1 MSNILL
7 NYGLVPDI
15 LKLKERKLLFKNYK
29 HFYYIPDYIPDSKTH
44 TVYIFDDNDI
54 DFIHNILGSNIKIFK
69 YRELY
74 SFYEKYFKQYVD
86 GVKTVFAHK
95 NEFELLNDLQEVL
108 NEYIYFY
115 DFINNVD
122 DEITVLSNSFRF
134 YDEDIVQDKNW
145 FYYNRILYSN
155 CLKEKVNYNIAY
167 GYFNFTKEKYERFIE
182 ISKKT
187 FNAFFDDEPDF
198 DFDAERLRYNML
210 SDLKMRP
217 ISLKLKKTYH
227 KNFKTF
233 GRKPHINRFHYG
245 CKHILKELYDI
256 R

>member
-1 MSNILL
+1 MKFIKKKSVYQIPIENIT
-7 NYGLVPDI
+7 I
-15 LKLKERKLLFKNYK
+15 
-29 HFYYIPDYIPDSKTH
+29 
-44 TVYIFDDNDI
+44 
-54 DFIHNILGSNIKIFK
+54 
-69 YRELY
+69 
-74 SFYEKYFKQYVD
+74 
-86 GVKTVFAHK
+86 
-95 NEFELLNDLQEVL
+95 
-108 NEYIYFY
+108 
-115 DFINNVD
+115 
-122 DEITVLSNSFRF
+122 
-134 YDEDIVQDKNW
+134 
-145 FYYNRILYSN
+145 
-155 CLKEKVNYNIAY
+155 
-167 GYFNFTKEKYERFIE
+167 TKEKYERFIE

-210 SDLKMRP
+210 SDLKMKP